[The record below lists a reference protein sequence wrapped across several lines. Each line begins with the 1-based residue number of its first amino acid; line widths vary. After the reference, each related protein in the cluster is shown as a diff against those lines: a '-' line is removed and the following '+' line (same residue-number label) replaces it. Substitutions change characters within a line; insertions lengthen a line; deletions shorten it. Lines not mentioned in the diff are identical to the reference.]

1 MTEFLKTLTITGF
14 ALLLTAE
21 AVAQGKPSVSEVR
34 QQVEA
39 QDAQIRVWRKHFHLY
54 PELGGKEY
62 ETAKYIK
69 SEIRKIG
76 RLDIHDVPG
85 STGFYA
91 ILETGRQGKT
101 VGLRTDIDG
110 LPIQETETNGGG
122 KHKKYV
128 SLNSG
133 VTQGCGHDGHMAI
146 LLGAMKT
153 IYELKDRLS
162 GRFVFIFEEGEETNT
177 GIRPMTEALQ
187 SIHFDAIYGNHVA
200 SNVPSGM
207 LYIKEGPVMAG
218 MATLSYDV
226 IGRGGHAS
234 RPDLSVNPVF
244 AAADI
249 LAAISM
255 AWNNQRDITKL
266 VTLGVTQL
274 QGGKMYN
281 IIPDSVYIGGTL
293 RFFDSA
299 AGRKALQ
306 LVKDVSQAVASAH
319 GCHVAFRD
327 NMRVDLPSVDNDTT
341 LALKA
346 KAAASEIFPGH
357 VTDDPRYSWYASE
370 TFSLYSRLAPSVLVL
385 VGVNSDKTGSTAQHH
400 TAQFDL
406 DEDALNYGV
415 GSMVQFALKITDNEQ

>member
-1 MTEFLKTLTITGF
+1 MTRNLKTLLISGF
-14 ALLLTAE
+14 ALTLTTM
-21 AVAQGKPSVSEVR
+21 AVAQGKPSVQEVR
-34 QQVEA
+34 QRVEA
-39 QDAQIRVWRKHFHLY
+39 QDAQVRTWRKHFHLY
-54 PELGGKEY
+54 PELGGHEH

-69 SEIRKIG
+69 SELRKIG

-128 SLNSG
+128 SLNNG

-146 LLGAMKT
+146 LLGAIKT

-177 GIRPMTEALQ
+177 GIRPMIEALRD
-187 SIHFDAIYGNHVA
+187 IHFDAIYGNHVA

-234 RPDLSVNPVF
+234 RPDLSINPVF
-244 AAADI
+244 ASADI
-249 LAAISM
+249 LSAVSM

-274 QGGKMYN
+274 QGGKVYN

-293 RFFDSA
+293 RFFDSS

-306 LVKDVSQAVASAH
+306 LVKDVSAAVASAH
-319 GCHVAFRD
+319 GCRVSFRD
-327 NMRVDLPSVDNDTT
+327 NMRVDLPSVDNDTA
-341 LALKA
+341 LALRA
-346 KAAASEIFPGH
+346 KAAAAEIFPGH

-370 TFSLYSRLAPSVLVL
+370 TFSLYSGLAPSVLVL
-385 VGVNSDKTGSTAQHH
+385 VGVNSSEVGSTAQHH

-406 DEDALNYGV
+406 DEDALKYGV